1 MAKISKTDAGYG
13 PGQPHCGVC
22 EHFIEGEDD
31 EYGGT
36 CELVMGKIGEDMW
49 CKLFTPMRQ
58 PTLAE
63 SGERPA

>member
-22 EHFIEGEDD
+22 VHFVEGDSEDD
-31 EYGGT
+31 ENDA
-36 CELVMGKIGEDMW
+36 CELVMGKIDEDKL
-49 CKLFTPMRQ
+49 CKLFTWPRL

-63 SGERPA
+63 SGGE